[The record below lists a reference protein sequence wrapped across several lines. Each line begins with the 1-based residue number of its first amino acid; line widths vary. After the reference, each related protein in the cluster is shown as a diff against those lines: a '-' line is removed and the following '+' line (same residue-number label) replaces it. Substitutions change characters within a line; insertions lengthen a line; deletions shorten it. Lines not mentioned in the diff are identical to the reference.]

1 MKSLHVSLIL
11 LVLLSTANA
20 QNGYPDTDIVEYK
33 EPTQAVEENQIWNNQ
48 NLVTITVMGQG
59 VAPAFAKSPAQS
71 YALAKRAATA
81 DAYRLLAERVKG
93 VQINAN
99 DTIKDMAIKSS
110 TVNTQVQA
118 LIRNA
123 TIVETQFK
131 DGLCQVEMEIKLNK
145 NNFQ

>member
-1 MKSLHVSLIL
+1 MKYLHVSVIL
-11 LVLLSTANA
+11 FTLLTFSYAKD
-20 QNGYPDTDIVEYK
+20 GYPDEDIKEYK
-33 EPTQAVEENQIWNNQ
+33 ESAQTLQQNQSWNNQ
-48 NLVTITVMGQG
+48 NMINITVMGQG
-59 VAPAFAKSPAQS
+59 VAPAFASSPAQS

-93 VQINAN
+93 VQINAK

-123 TIVETQFK
+123 TIVETKFK
-131 DGLCQVEMEIKLNK
+131 DGLCQVEMEVSINK